1 MIMKKVLSILL
12 SRFLYGKER
21 SNIEVYNLLYDSG
34 EYDVRVVTSDDA
46 DERLY
51 LLLSKFSLYRIPIID
66 RHDKTHSRLSY
77 FYSLIDSNIKLY
89 NIISEYKPDILFVNS
104 ELSIY
109 DLYPSLMFFRG
120 KIVYR
125 IGDAPAYPN
134 LRFKIYNT
142 YIWQHFVVNRVDS
155 MVFISEYIKN
165 AVKLTG
171 RDRNTDL
178 VIYNYP
184 PNRKVTH
191 KEKIVKFQN
200 VITFGY
206 IGQVIEIKGVA
217 HFVEA
222 AKKLLVQYENVHF
235 VIAGSLS
242 YDSVFA
248 QKIVEMC
255 GNDEHFTL
263 LGEIND
269 VESFFGSIDVLCVP
283 SIKQEPL
290 GNVIVEAKKY
300 SKPCIIYPSGGM
312 PELISHLHDGY
323 ICSSQNVDSLL
334 DGMLY
339 YISDFNKIALHSIEA
354 KLSVDRLGID
364 RKSFEKK
371 WFYIF
376 ECLQ

>member
-1 MIMKKVLSILL
+1 MKKILSILL
-12 SRFLYGKER
+12 SRYLYGKER
-21 SNIEVYNLLYDSG
+21 SNIEVYNLLLDSG

-51 LLLSKFSLYRIPIID
+51 LLLSQFSLYRLPIID

-77 FYSLIDSNIKLY
+77 FYSLIDSNIKLCK
-89 NIISEYKPDILFVNS
+89 IISEYKPDILFLNS

-109 DLYPSLMFFRG
+109 DLYFALMFFRG

-134 LRFKIYNT
+134 LRFKMYNT
-142 YIWQHFVVNRVDS
+142 YIWQHFVVNRVDA
-155 MVFISEYIKN
+155 MIFISEYIKN

-171 RDRNTDL
+171 RDKKNDL

-184 PNRKVTH
+184 PNRIVTH
-191 KEKIVKFQN
+191 KEKIVKKKN
-200 VITFGY
+200 VVTFGY

-222 AKKLLVQYENVHF
+222 AKKLLVHQENMHF
-235 VIAGSLS
+235 IIAGSLS

-248 QKIVEMC
+248 QEIVEMC
-255 GNDEHFTL
+255 GDDEHFTL

-269 VESFFGSIDVLCVP
+269 VESFFGAIDVLCVP

-334 DGMLY
+334 EGMLY
-339 YISDFNKIALHSIEA
+339 YVSNVNNIIGNSIEA
-354 KLSVDRLGID
+354 KLSVNKLGID

-371 WFYIF
+371 WFSVF
-376 ECLQ
+376 EYL